1 MGESLK
7 HKTVRGVIW
16 SGIERFSTQAVQL
29 VVNILLMRLLV
40 PGDFG
45 LIAEIF
51 IFIQLAQLLIDSGFS
66 TALIRRK
73 DRNDLD
79 FSTIF
84 YFNLAVSL
92 ICYGILFI
100 GAPLISRFYNEPVLT
115 PLVRVLGLNFVIGAL
130 VAVPRTMLTIEI
142 RFKEQSIISLAAA
155 LVSGAIAVWLAF
167 MGMGVWSLVVQT
179 LLSVCVQAILTWMI
193 VRWLPKSGFSWE
205 RLKSMLGYSS
215 KLLISSLIN
224 MTYVNLYPM
233 LIGKFYN
240 KTELGY
246 YNRGDYFAMVP
257 AQSIGQIISRVAFP
271 VFSSIQDDN
280 ARLRTAYSKYIRY
293 ASTIVF
299 PLMLGIAMVAKPLVL
314 TILPADWLPAVPIL
328 QILCIAW
335 MFDHI
340 SQINLNILYVKGRS
354 DLALRLEII
363 KKTIAFTILFA
374 TVPFGIIA
382 ICYGRVAYSIIA
394 LILNTHYT
402 SGLISLSRKQQL
414 LDFLPPLFTS
424 VAMGL
429 AVWLLTL
436 LPLEPWLQLT
446 IAITGGIVSYMA
458 LTFFTQRRFFYEFI
472 SLIHKNG

>member
-1 MGESLK
+1 
-7 HKTVRGVIW
+7 
-16 SGIERFSTQAVQL
+16 
-29 VVNILLMRLLV
+29 
-40 PGDFG
+40 
-45 LIAEIF
+45 
-51 IFIQLAQLLIDSGFS
+51 
-66 TALIRRK
+66 
-73 DRNDLD
+73 
-79 FSTIF
+79 
-84 YFNLAVSL
+84 
-92 ICYGILFI
+92 
-100 GAPLISRFYNEPVLT
+100 
-115 PLVRVLGLNFVIGAL
+115 
-130 VAVPRTMLTIEI
+130 
-142 RFKEQSIISLAAA
+142 
-155 LVSGAIAVWLAF
+155 
-167 MGMGVWSLVVQT
+167 
-179 LLSVCVQAILTWMI
+179 
-193 VRWLPKSGFSWE
+193 
-205 RLKSMLGYSS
+205 
-215 KLLISSLIN
+215 
-224 MTYVNLYPM
+224 
-233 LIGKFYN
+233 
-240 KTELGY
+240 
-246 YNRGDYFAMVP
+246 
-257 AQSIGQIISRVAFP
+257 
-271 VFSSIQDDN
+271 
-280 ARLRTAYSKYIRY
+280 
-293 ASTIVF
+293 
-299 PLMLGIAMVAKPLVL
+299 
-314 TILPADWLPAVPIL
+314 
-328 QILCIAW
+328 

>member
-1 MGESLK
+1 
-7 HKTVRGVIW
+7 
-16 SGIERFSTQAVQL
+16 
-29 VVNILLMRLLV
+29 
-40 PGDFG
+40 
-45 LIAEIF
+45 
-51 IFIQLAQLLIDSGFS
+51 
-66 TALIRRK
+66 
-73 DRNDLD
+73 
-79 FSTIF
+79 
-84 YFNLAVSL
+84 
-92 ICYGILFI
+92 
-100 GAPLISRFYNEPVLT
+100 
-115 PLVRVLGLNFVIGAL
+115 
-130 VAVPRTMLTIEI
+130 MLTIEI